1 VPSCTHAIDLKETVV
16 LKDLNSRDR
25 ALFVVYVLIGL
36 AALVGTQ
43 WALVAHLADDRSFG
57 DFLEDPFVNP
67 ASTFL
72 ALDALIAALAALV
85 FMVVEG
91 NRVALP
97 WLWVYVV
104 LVFAVAVSVAF
115 PLFLAARQ
123 VTLARANAPGA
134 VV

>member
-1 VPSCTHAIDLKETVV
+1 M
-16 LKDLNSRDR
+16 LKDLEPRDR
-25 ALFVVYVLIGL
+25 VLFFVYLLFAL

-43 WALVAHLADDRSFG
+43 WALVAHLADGRGFT
-57 DFLEDPFVNP
+57 DFVADPFANP

-72 ALDALIAALAALV
+72 ALDALIVALAAVV

-91 NRVALP
+91 RRIALA

-104 LVFAVAVSVAF
+104 AVFAVAVSVAF

-123 VTLARANAPGA
+123 VTLARSAGVEPVG
-134 VV
+134 

>member
-1 VPSCTHAIDLKETVV
+1 MLKE
-16 LKDLNSRDR
+16 LQSRDR
-25 ALFVVYVLIGL
+25 VLFFVYLLIAL

-43 WALVAHLADDRSFG
+43 WALVAHLVDGRGFV
-57 DFLEDPFVNP
+57 DFVEDPFVNP

-72 ALDALIAALAALV
+72 ALDAYIVALASVV

-91 NRVALP
+91 HRVALP

-123 VTLARANAPGA
+123 VILARRAPAEMLG
-134 VV
+134 